1 MKIEIGEYEVYSS
14 GTLITNLNEDLV
26 KFYIEDLYFEFS
38 LKDDETTKEQNIK
51 ASAIEDKKGVRLE
64 FINFNNSL
72 GTGNTTPIKLASIK
86 NKLLYLNFRIY
97 AMIGDKGV
105 SGKTIHYTW
114 LTKNISNESESK

>member
-14 GTLITNLNEDLV
+14 GTLITNLNEELV
-26 KFYIEDLYFEFS
+26 KFHIEDLYFEFL
-38 LKDDETTKEQNIK
+38 LKDDTSNKEQYLK
-51 ASAIEDKKGVRLE
+51 ASAINDKKGVRLE

-72 GTGNTTPIKLASIK
+72 GSGNTTPIRLAQIK
-86 NKLLYLNFRIY
+86 NKSLHLNFRIY

-114 LTKNISNESESK
+114 LTKNIANESESK